1 MISIYKEL
9 VKGGLPLEGYYK
21 AEKLG
26 KTSKHRVG
34 INNLGQLCLFI
45 YAVSEPHQSKPSL
58 VYKYI
63 SVLFNKK
70 CEIKIENE
78 SIEKHFSVITLKTQN
93 QTFQEYF
100 IRVFIDLLSGDI
112 LDIESLYDR
121 VLNLFNL
128 FTVNKIVSKQ
138 TIQGLFAELLMI
150 LASDDKEFF
159 IKAWHVDKSSL
170 YDFSLN
176 TRSYLEVKSTKRT
189 DRIHKFSNQQIQ
201 FLKKQ
206 DSCVVS
212 VMVQESDLGANIIEV
227 SDRIRN
233 QLSTISSKLKL
244 DKLIL
249 ETINNSLDIV
259 EDTKFELQYSI
270 DSIKVFNSSIVP
282 YIEKKNIPI
291 EISNLKYDV
300 NFEKLE
306 SLASNAISFKTFE
319 G

>member
-1 MISIYKEL
+1 MISIYKKLLE
-9 VKGGLPLEGYYK
+9 GGLPSEGYYK
-21 AEKLG
+21 AEKID
-26 KTSKHRVG
+26 KSSKHKVG
-34 INNLGQLCLFI
+34 INEVGQLCLFI

-70 CEIKIENE
+70 CEIKIDCDSSEE
-78 SIEKHFSVITLKTQN
+78 HYSVITLKTQN

-100 IRVFIDLLSGDI
+100 IRVFADLLSGDI
-112 LDIESLYDR
+112 INIESLYDQI
-121 VLNLFNL
+121 LNLFNL

-138 TIQGLFAELLMI
+138 TIQGLYAELLII

-176 TRSYLEVKSTKRT
+176 NSSYLEVKSTNRT

-206 DSCVVS
+206 DSYVIS
-212 VMVQESDLGANIIEV
+212 IMVQESDLGSNIMDV
-227 SDRIRN
+227 SDRIRV
-233 QLSTISSKLKL
+233 QLSTSSSKLKL

-249 ETINNSLDIV
+249 ETINSSLDIV
-259 EDTKFELQYSI
+259 EDTKFEVQYSLE
-270 DSIKVFNSSIVP
+270 SIQIFKSIIVP
-282 YIEKKNIPI
+282 YIDKKYIPI
-291 EISNLKYDV
+291 EITNLKYDV
-300 NFEKLE
+300 NFEELDPMP
-306 SLASNAISFKTFE
+306 SNAISFKTFT

>member
-1 MISIYKEL
+1 MIAIYKEL
-9 VKGGLPLEGYYK
+9 LEGGLPSEGYYK
-21 AEKLG
+21 AEKID
-26 KTSKHRVG
+26 KSSKHKVG
-34 INNLGQLCLFI
+34 INEVGQLCLFI

-70 CEIKIENE
+70 CEIKIDCE
-78 SIEKHFSVITLKTQN
+78 SSEEHYSVITLKTQN

-100 IRVFIDLLSGDI
+100 IRVFADLLSGDI
-112 LDIESLYDR
+112 INIESLYDKI
-121 VLNLFNL
+121 LNLFNL

-138 TIQGLFAELLMI
+138 TIQGLYAELLII

-159 IKAWHVDKSSL
+159 IKAWHVNKSSL

-176 TRSYLEVKSTKRT
+176 TSSYLEVKSTNRT

-206 DSCVVS
+206 DSYVIS
-212 VMVQESDLGANIIEV
+212 IMVQESDLGSNIIDL
-227 SDRIRN
+227 SDRIRV

-249 ETINNSLDIV
+249 ETINNSIDIV
-259 EDTKFELQYSI
+259 EDTKFDMQYSF
-270 DSIKVFNSSIVP
+270 DSIKVYKIGIVP
-282 YIEKKNIPI
+282 NIDRRNIPT
-291 EISNLKYDV
+291 EITSLKYDV
-300 NFEKLE
+300 NFEEIKSE
-306 SLASNAISFKTFE
+306 VSNAISLKTFA